1 MKKHIITS
9 IFSIASLGLAYT
21 QSTNKTTTEKPLEA
35 TDTLAL
41 VRFRVSDFEDIPETG
56 AVIHIKNT
64 TLKIDI
70 TATSDIEGK
79 FNTLLP
85 EGQTFDVTVD
95 KFGKNFNFGKMEI
108 PTNPGA
114 IEFDQ
119 VLQIKVV
126 TNYLDTYTLDNVYFD
141 SNKAD
146 IKPESINAL
155 NLLVDAMKDDVRM
168 KIEIAGHTDDK
179 GDKNWNLKLSQMR
192 ADAVKN
198 YLTSR
203 GINPNRIISKGYGQ
217 YKPIADNSTPEG
229 RNKNR
234 RTEVK
239 TIERSSQKTLV
250 APKK

>member
-1 MKKHIITS
+1 
-9 IFSIASLGLAYT
+9 
-21 QSTNKTTTEKPLEA
+21 
-35 TDTLAL
+35 
-41 VRFRVSDFEDIPETG
+41 
-56 AVIHIKNT
+56 
-64 TLKIDI
+64 
-70 TATSDIEGK
+70 
-79 FNTLLP
+79 
-85 EGQTFDVTVD
+85 
-95 KFGKNFNFGKMEI
+95 MEI

-119 VLQIKVV
+119 FLQIKVV